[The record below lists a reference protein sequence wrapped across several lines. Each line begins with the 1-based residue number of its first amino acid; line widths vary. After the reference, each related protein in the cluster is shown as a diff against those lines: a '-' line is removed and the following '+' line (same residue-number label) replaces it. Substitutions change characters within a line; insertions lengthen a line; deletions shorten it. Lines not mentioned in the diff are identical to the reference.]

1 MQTTLPSTDLPF
13 QASQARRQPIDSLEF
28 WLRRAANEVFTVTT
42 TVTPELAER
51 LLSRNTNN
59 RTVREVGAARSVDA
73 YARAMLRG
81 EWQLNGE
88 SIIISRDGLLNDGQH
103 RLHAVIKSGVGV
115 PMQITFGVDRESRHT
130 VDQGAARSPGDILTM
145 AGEKQANQLAHAIQF
160 IWSYDSHK
168 VFAYRPST
176 DQLLT
181 TLEANPGLR
190 DAVRAVAA
198 FGVEFRASRG
208 YIAGAH
214 YVCRRVDARLADDF
228 LQKATTGLGLTDT
241 GSPIV
246 RLRKRFLD
254 HLSNRDSIPAI
265 EQAALYIKA
274 FNACR
279 QRRNVR
285 ALLWRRNGDAAE
297 EFPVAGQ

>member
-1 MQTTLPSTDLPF
+1 MVQTLPQTDLQLQPPPPT
-13 QASQARRQPIDSLEF
+13 RRQPDSLEF
-28 WLRRAANEVFTVTT
+28 WLRRASNEVFTVTT
-42 TVTPELAER
+42 TVTPDLAER
-51 LLSRNTNN
+51 LLSRNADN
-59 RTVREVGAARSVDA
+59 RTVREGGASRSVDA

-88 SIIISRDGLLNDGQH
+88 SIIVARDGLLNDGQH
-103 RLHAVIKSGVGV
+103 RLRAVIKSGVGV

-145 AGEKQANQLAHAIQF
+145 SGEKQANQLAHAIQF
-160 IWSYDSHK
+160 IWSYDTHR
-168 VFAYRPST
+168 VFGYRPST
-176 DQLLT
+176 DELLS

-190 DAVRAVAA
+190 DAVRAVSA
-198 FGVEFRASRG
+198 FGSEFRASRG

-214 YVCRRVDARLADDF
+214 YVCRRIDGRLADEF
-228 LQKATTGLGLTDT
+228 LQKASTGLGLTDT

-254 HLSNRDSIPAI
+254 HLSKRDNIPAI

-274 FNACR
+274 FNAHR